1 MKQKT
6 SKYATYFLIL
16 FYSVGALGFAIL
28 YIKNTFDCSRIT
40 ANNYSTSFSFGIKM
54 FKKNYRPGIYGISGF
69 VGFADKIV
77 DTFHNHNQ
85 KELVANLREE
95 TLKAINDQFSTN
107 PIL

>member
-1 MKQKT
+1 LKQKT

-54 FKKNYRPGIYGISGF
+54 FKKITGRAFTAYPALWDLPI
-69 VGFADKIV
+69 K
-77 DTFHNHNQ
+77 
-85 KELVANLREE
+85 LL
-95 TLKAINDQFSTN
+95 TLFIITTRKNW
-107 PIL
+107 